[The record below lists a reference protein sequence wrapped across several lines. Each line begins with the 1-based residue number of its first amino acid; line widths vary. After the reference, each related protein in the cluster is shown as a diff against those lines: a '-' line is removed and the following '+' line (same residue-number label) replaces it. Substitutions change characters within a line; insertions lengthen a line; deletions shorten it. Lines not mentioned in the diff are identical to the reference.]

1 MKHYAITGGIG
12 SGKSTVLRLFKGLGI
27 PTFSA
32 DDSAKYAME
41 NNPEVKQNIIALFGD
56 KSYTNGALN
65 RELLAEQVFHN
76 KPKLEA
82 LNAVVHPAARVAY
95 EQWRDAQDA
104 PYTMYEVSILFE
116 LLAQDRFDGV
126 LLVVTAEEER
136 IKRVQIRDKVTEDN
150 VRARIKN
157 QWPDEQKLPLADF
170 VIENT
175 DLSNTE
181 VQVNALHQQ
190 LLEESKQ

>member
-32 DDSAKYAME
+32 DDSAKYTME
-41 NNPEVKQNIIALFGD
+41 NNPEVKQKIIALFGD
-56 KSYTNGALN
+56 KAYTNGALN

-76 KPKLEA
+76 KSKLEA

-116 LLAQDRFDGV
+116 LHAQDRFDGV

-181 VQVNALHQQ
+181 VLVNALHQQ

>member
-12 SGKSTVLRLFKGLGI
+12 SGKSTVLKRFKELGI

-181 VQVNALHQQ
+181 VQVKALHQQ

>member
-12 SGKSTVLRLFKGLGI
+12 SGKSTVLKRFKELGI

-56 KSYTNGALN
+56 KAYTNGALN

-76 KPKLEA
+76 KSKLEA

-116 LLAQDRFDGV
+116 LHAQDRFDGV

-181 VQVNALHQQ
+181 AQVNALHQQ

>member
-12 SGKSTVLRLFKGLGI
+12 SGKSTVLKRFKELGI

-41 NNPEVKQNIIALFGD
+41 NNPEVKQKIIALFGD

-76 KPKLEA
+76 KSKLEA

-116 LLAQDRFDGV
+116 LHAQDRFDGV

-181 VQVNALHQQ
+181 VQVKALHQQ

>member
-41 NNPEVKQNIIALFGD
+41 NNSEVKQKIIALFGD
-56 KSYTNGALN
+56 KAYTNGALN

-116 LLAQDRFDGV
+116 LHAQDRFDGV

-181 VQVNALHQQ
+181 VLVNALHQQ

>member
-116 LLAQDRFDGV
+116 LHAQDRFDGV

-181 VQVNALHQQ
+181 VLVNALHQQ

>member
-12 SGKSTVLRLFKGLGI
+12 SGKSTVLGKFKELGI

-32 DDSAKYAME
+32 DVSSKYAME
-41 NNPEVKQNIIALFGD
+41 NNPEVKQKIIALFGD
-56 KSYTNGALN
+56 TAYTNGALN

-76 KPKLEA
+76 KSKLEA
-82 LNAVVHPAARVAY
+82 LNAIVHPSARVSY

-104 PYTMYEVSILFE
+104 PYTMYEISILFE
-116 LLAQDRFDGV
+116 KHAQDRFDGV
-126 LLVVTAEEER
+126 LLVVTPEAER
-136 IKRVQIRDKVTEDN
+136 IKRVQIRDKVTVDN

-157 QWPDEQKLPLADF
+157 QWSDEQKLPLANF

-181 VQVNALHQQ
+181 VQVNTLHQQ
-190 LLEESKQ
+190 LLVESKQ